1 MDWRDEEIAQEHTP
15 TYTVLTHQQR
25 PQLDRQQRFARI
37 ILNGF
42 YAYFTEFENITLA
55 ARIRFEQAEWSTMQ
69 DASSRRIDIY
79 KETVMRTLEVVRHIA
94 GDAVDDLTFWA
105 DTRRIYAGLVQGMTN
120 FEIAE
125 TFYNSIFNSHFGHRS
140 IRDDYAFVFSPQGD
154 VPPVDMSKVVKR
166 YTAGE
171 SLQDVFT
178 RVLED
183 YSFSVPYED
192 LKRDVLC
199 ICSAIDRHLAPR
211 FDVSRRGLE
220 LQILEHHFFR
230 NKASYI
236 VGRFYVEGDQMPFIL
251 PILHNDSTESPA
263 VFVDAFLFGPDQVS
277 LLFSFTR
284 SYFMVDASIPSQYVL
299 FLQQL
304 MPKKEISEIYSS
316 IGHFRHGK
324 TYFYRT
330 STRHI
335 RSTEDQFIVAPGI
348 KGMVMAVFTLPSYEY
363 VFKIIKDRFTPP
375 KEVTHQIVKD
385 KYHLVKRWDRAGRM
399 ADTQEFNNLV
409 FDASRF
415 SDELMEE
422 LNATCPSQL
431 RINGRALII
440 KHCYVE
446 RRMNPLNL
454 YLQDADDDEVNEVMN
469 DYGNAIKQLAAANI
483 FPGDMLLKNFGVTR
497 HGRVV
502 FYDYDEIEPLLDCNF
517 RRIPPPRDEMDEMSD
532 QPWYSVGPKDIFP
545 EEFRLFFSGNA
556 RARAAFDAQHAD
568 LYDADFWVRLQDK
581 LRDGFVEDFYP
592 YPQRVRFSRRQESV

>member
-1 MDWRDEEIAQEHTP
+1 MDK
-15 TYTVLTHQQR
+15 
-25 PQLDRQQRFARI
+25 QQRFARV

-42 YAYFTEFENITLA
+42 YAYFAEFENITLA
-55 ARIRFEQAEWSTMQ
+55 ARTRFERAEWSSMQ
-69 DASSRRIDIY
+69 DISSRRIDIY
-79 KETVMRTLEVVRHIA
+79 KETVMETLDVARHIA
-94 GDAVDDLTFWA
+94 GDQIEDLNFWA
-105 DTRRIYAGLVQGMTN
+105 GTRSLYAELVQGMTN

-140 IRDDYAFVFSPQGD
+140 IRNEYAFVFSPQGD
-154 VPPVDMSKVVKR
+154 VPPVDIGRVVNHYPIGKDLGQ
-166 YTAGE
+166 A
-171 SLQDVFT
+171 FT
-178 RVLED
+178 QLLKD
-183 YSFSVPYED
+183 YAFNIPYED
-192 LKRDVLC
+192 LTRDVDS
-199 ICSAIDRHLAPR
+199 ITSAIDRHLAPR
-211 FDVSRRGLE
+211 YDVTHPDIE
-220 LQILEHHFFR
+220 LQVLEHHFFR

-236 VGRFYVEGDQMPFIL
+236 VGRLYAAGEQMPFVL
-251 PILHNDSTESPA
+251 PLLHNDSDEAPT
-263 VFVDAFLFGPDQVS
+263 VYVDAFLFGPDQVS

-422 LNATCPSQL
+422 LYATCPSQL

-454 YLQDADDDEVNEVMN
+454 YLQEASDDEVNEVMN
-469 DYGNAIKQLAAANI
+469 EYGNAIKQLAAANI

-532 QPWYSVGPKDIFP
+532 KPWYSVGPKDIFP

-568 LYDADFWVRLQDK
+568 LYDADYWIGQQEQ
-581 LRDGFVEDFYP
+581 LRDGVVEDFYP
-592 YPQRVRFSRRQESV
+592 YPRRVRFSQRQQVA

>member
-1 MDWRDEEIAQEHTP
+1 M
-15 TYTVLTHQQR
+15 
-25 PQLDRQQRFARI
+25 DRQQRFARV

-42 YAYFTEFENITLA
+42 YAYFAEFENITLA
-55 ARIRFEQAEWSTMQ
+55 ARTRFEQAEWSSM
-69 DASSRRIDIY
+69 AEVSSRRIDIY
-79 KETVMRTLEVVRHIA
+79 KEIVMETLEVARHIA
-94 GDAVDDLTFWA
+94 GQRINDLNFWSG
-105 DTRRIYAGLVQGMTN
+105 TRGIYASLVQGMTN

-125 TFYNSIFNSHFGHRS
+125 TFYNSIFNSHFGHRA
-140 IRDDYAFVFSPQGD
+140 IRNEYAFVFSPQGD
-154 VPPVDMSKVVKR
+154 VPPVDMGRVVNH
-166 YTAGE
+166 YPVSGDLTNAFNQ
-171 SLQDVFT
+171 LLDDYAFNIPF
-178 RVLED
+178 ED
-183 YSFSVPYED
+183 RA
-192 LKRDVLC
+192 RDVAS
-199 ICSAIDRHLAPR
+199 ICGAIERHMLTH
-211 FDVSRRGLE
+211 FDVGRSGVE
-220 LQILEHHFFR
+220 LQVLQHHFFR

-236 VGRFYVEGDQMPFIL
+236 VGRLYCDGDQMPFVL
-251 PILHNDSTESPA
+251 PVLHNDNSAQPA
-263 VFVDAFLFGPDQVS
+263 VYVDAFLFGSDQVS

-335 RSTEDQFIVAPGI
+335 RSSKDQFMVAPGI
-348 KGMVMAVFTLPSYEY
+348 KGMVMTVFTLPSYEY

-415 SDELMEE
+415 SEELMEE
-422 LNATCPSQL
+422 LTATCPSQI
-431 RINGRALII
+431 RVNGRALII

-454 YLQDADDDEVNEVMN
+454 YLQDATDDEVNEVMN

-517 RRIPPPRDEMDEMSD
+517 RRIPPPRDEMDEMAG

-556 RARAAFDAQHAD
+556 RAREAFDAQHAD
-568 LYDADFWVRLQDK
+568 LYDADFWIRLQNK

-592 YPQRVRFSRRQESV
+592 YPRRVRFSQRQEAA